1 MVKNIFLVRQLAAD
15 KSCELRF
22 KHNACRIYKDGQ
34 LLVDARLV
42 QDLYELK
49 VIKAPAPEV
58 HTLRTLR
65 LSNLEI
71 VKLWHKR
78 LGHPSMGKMK
88 RILGSDMYLEKISGT
103 GIQAWSCEPCILAKH
118 HKSKFPKIS
127 QSRAVAPLQM
137 VHSEICDPVSTT
149 SLGGGRYFVNFIDDY
164 SRFCWTYIM
173 RNKSEAFTCF
183 REFKALAE
191 NQSGRRVVTLRTD
204 NGREFDSVQFQAY
217 CTKEGIARYYT
228 TPYSSAQ
235 NGIAERKNRTL
246 QDAAWAMLKQ
256 SGLPRQYWAKA
267 IAAATYLQ
275 NILPSKATANTT
287 PYELWYNEKPTVTH
301 LRVFGSVAYAHLDK
315 HQLEHTK
322 LSDRASH

>member
-1 MVKNIFLVRQLAAD
+1 
-15 KSCELRF
+15 
-22 KHNACRIYKDGQ
+22 
-34 LLVDARLV
+34 
-42 QDLYELK
+42 
-49 VIKAPAPEV
+49 
-58 HTLRTLR
+58 
-65 LSNLEI
+65 
-71 VKLWHKR
+71 
-78 LGHPSMGKMK
+78 
-88 RILGSDMYLEKISGT
+88 
-103 GIQAWSCEPCILAKH
+103 
-118 HKSKFPKIS
+118 
-127 QSRAVAPLQM
+127 M

-164 SRFCWTYIM
+164 SRFCW
-173 RNKSEAFTCF
+173 
-183 REFKALAE
+183 
-191 NQSGRRVVTLRTD
+191 TLRTD